1 MAGIADWLAF
11 GLPTEGKQA
20 DKPRA
25 GHSARRDVP
34 TCDLTSS
41 IDDARTAMRTARWD
55 SALVTDRN
63 GIVLGRVRAGDLDGG
78 EQTVEAIME
87 AGPTTVRQS
96 EYLDTLLERMRKREV
111 ADIIVTNSIGELVGV
126 LVRDEAERHLEELD
140 PS

>member
-25 GHSARRDVP
+25 GHIARRDVP

-41 IDDARTAMRTARWD
+41 IDDARKAMRTARWD

-63 GIVLGRVRAGDLDGG
+63 GIVLGRVRAEDLDGSG
-78 EQTVEAIME
+78 QTVEAIME

-96 EYLDTLLERMRKREV
+96 EYLEALLERMRKQEV
-111 ADIIVTNSIGELVGV
+111 ADIIVTNSMGELVGV
-126 LVRDEAERHLEELD
+126 LVREESERHLEDCD
-140 PS
+140 PT